1 MNVTTRISIMLIGCT
16 FFCWGIQSAFA
27 QTVSEIKGGKE
38 FYWGEG
44 IGKTSANAE
53 KEALSMLINQIS
65 VTVENKFS
73 LLSEQ
78 LTDNNKAKFTQKVN
92 DVVNTYSNATLKNTE
107 KMEWEEKD
115 VVHILCYIK
124 RSEVSKIFA
133 EREGKIK
140 DFIATAIKAEENLQI
155 ADALKYYYWALLLL
169 QSHPDGNTITYAH
182 NGAEPKLA
190 VFLPQQINAVF
201 AKLDFRVIGKQ
212 TEPNITLY
220 NLAILYNK
228 QPVSNCEYSVY
239 DGRNWSP
246 LSAAKDGKG
255 VAELLGEDATLHK
268 KISVRVEYEFG
279 DEWKTDKEV
288 NDILSKV
295 EGVPFKKAKIDVA
308 MNKVPDFKAV
318 DDSEPID
325 TKPIDTDV
333 AVATANKSAP
343 TTNTSVEVDAKSAT
357 ATNTSATVAAPAKNV
372 LKVDGTGYLPLLKR
386 VETAISTKNYESARE
401 CFTAEGYTV
410 FQKLIQY
417 GKAVIIAKPDYVFM
431 QFDDGVLARS
441 LSMRFSFSNRR
452 TFVENVVFDI
462 DMAAGKIRS
471 LSFALTDKACKDIIS
486 HDKWTEYS
494 RVSIINFIENY
505 QTAYA
510 LKRLD
515 YLQSIFSDNALII
528 TGKVLR
534 TVTAVENQYQQAPK
548 IQFNRQSKSQYM
560 RNLQKCFQNNEY
572 VNLKFTDVSI
582 KKGAKGG
589 EIYGIQMQQDYFS
602 SSYGDT
608 GYLFVLVDV
617 NKPNEPIIHV
627 RAWQPEKDPDFGLY
641 DIYHF

>member
-1 MNVTTRISIMLIGCT
+1 MNVTTKISIMLIGCT

-27 QTVSEIKGGKE
+27 QTADQTVAQIKNDPSH
-38 FYWGEG
+38 YWGEG
-44 IGKTSANAE
+44 VGKTSATAE

-65 VTVENKFS
+65 VTVDNKFI

-78 LTDNNKAKFTQKVN
+78 ITDNNKAKFTQIVK

-107 KMEWEEKD
+107 KKEWEEKD
-115 VVHILCYIK
+115 GVHILCYIK
-124 RSEVSKIFA
+124 RSEVYKIFA
-133 EREGKIK
+133 ERESKIK
-140 DFIATAIKAEENLQI
+140 DFIATALKAEENLQI

-169 QSHPDGNTITYAH
+169 RSHPDGNTITYAH

-190 VFLPQQINAVF
+190 VFLPQQIDAVF
-201 AKLDFRVIGKQ
+201 SKLDFRVTGKQ

-295 EGVPFKKAKIDVA
+295 GAVPFKKAKIDIA
-308 MNKVPDFKAV
+308 TKKVPDFK
-318 DDSEPID
+318 PID
-325 TKPIDTDV
+325 DVISVGTNNIPAATLTKKV
-333 AVATANKSAP
+333 FM
-343 TTNTSVEVDAKSAT
+343 
-357 ATNTSATVAAPAKNV
+357 
-372 LKVDGTGYLPLLKR
+372 VDGSKYLTLLKK
-386 VETAISTKNYESARE
+386 VEKAIATKKYEAARE
-401 CFTAEGYTV
+401 CFTPEGYAV

-417 GKAVIIAKPDYVFM
+417 GKAVIIAKSDYVFM

-452 TFVENVVFDI
+452 TFVEKVVFDI
-462 DMAAGKIRS
+462 DTATGKIRS
-471 LSFALTDKACKDIIS
+471 LSFALTDKACKDIINHS
-486 HDKWTEYS
+486 QWSEYS

-515 YLQSIFSDNALII
+515 YLKSIFSDDALII
-528 TGKVLR
+528 TGTVLR
-534 TVTAVENQYQQAPK
+534 TVAKVENQYQNAPK
-548 IQFNRQSKSQYM
+548 IKFNKQTKSQYM
-560 RNLQKCFQNNEY
+560 NNLQKCFQNNEY
-572 VNLKFTDVSI
+572 INLKFTDVSV

-589 EIYGIQMQQDYFS
+589 EIYGIQIRQDYYS

-617 NKPNEPIIHV
+617 NKPNQPIIHV